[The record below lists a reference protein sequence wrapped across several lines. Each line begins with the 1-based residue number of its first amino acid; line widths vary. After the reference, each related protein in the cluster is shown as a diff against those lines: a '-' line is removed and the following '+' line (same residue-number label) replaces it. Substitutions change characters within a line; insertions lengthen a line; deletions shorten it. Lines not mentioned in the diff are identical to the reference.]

1 MHSTRQFVLFV
12 LILGTLTALGP
23 LTIDMYLPAFPAIGR
38 DFAALPSTVE
48 LSLSVFLLGLA
59 LGQLFYGSIA
69 DRFGRKRPL
78 YGGLVVYILTSIAC
92 VFVDSIEHLILLRF
106 LQAVGMSAGMVI
118 SRTMVRDLFD
128 HTDSARVF
136 SLLMLVMGLAPILA
150 PLAGGHIM
158 IWFGWHAIF
167 WVLSAAGLLCLC
179 AVIFLLPET
188 RHANPDVK
196 LRRTFHVY
204 RDILCDPSFLGFALT
219 GGLAMAGLFVYI
231 TGSPFVY
238 MHYFNITPQ
247 AYSWIF
253 GLNAMGL
260 IIVSQINARLVRHY
274 APDKILGGAL
284 IGLAVAGLWLMAC
297 GIFHL
302 GLIPLTIGLFC
313 FLALLGMIAPNA
325 MATALL
331 HQGGR
336 AGSASALA
344 GTLQF
349 AFAALAST
357 LLSFLHAQDP
367 LPMTVIVGSCGVFAM
382 LVYSLQKNQAAAKQ
396 PS

>member
-1 MHSTRQFVLFV
+1 MHTTRQFTLFV

-23 LTIDMYLPAFPAIGR
+23 LTIDMYLPAFPAISA

-78 YGGLVVYILTSIAC
+78 YGGLVVYILASIAC
-92 VFVDSIEHLILLRF
+92 VFVDTIEHLIILRF
-106 LQAVGMSAGMVI
+106 IQAVGMSAGMVI
-118 SRTMVRDLFD
+118 PRTMIRDLFD
-128 HTDSARVF
+128 HKDSARVF
-136 SLLMLVMGLAPILA
+136 SLLMLVMGVAPILA
-150 PLAGGHIM
+150 PLAGGYIVT
-158 IWFGWHAIF
+158 WLNWHAIF
-167 WVLSAAGLLCLC
+167 WVLAGAGLLCLM

-196 LRRTFHVY
+196 LRRTLHVY
-204 RDILCDPSFLGFALT
+204 RDILWDRSFLGYALT
-219 GGLAMAGLFVYI
+219 GGLSLAGLFAYI
-231 TGSPFVY
+231 TGSPFTY
-238 MHYFNITPQ
+238 MNYFQVSPQ
-247 AYSWIF
+247 VYSWVF
-253 GLNAMGL
+253 GLNALGL
-260 IIVSQINARLVRHY
+260 IAMSQVNARLVRHY
-274 APDKILGGAL
+274 APEKILGGAL
-284 IGLAVAGLWLMAC
+284 IALACTGVWMIVC
-297 GIFHL
+297 GVFQL
-302 GLIPLTIGLFC
+302 GLIPLTMGLFTYLALIGL
-313 FLALLGMIAPNA
+313 IAPNA

-331 HQGGR
+331 HQGNR

-357 LLSFLHAQDP
+357 LLSGLHAQSP
-367 LPMTVIVGSCGVFAM
+367 LPMAVIVGCCGIAAM
-382 LVYSLQKNQAAAKQ
+382 LVFIVQKNQAAKH

>member
-1 MHSTRQFVLFV
+1 MHSTRQFILFV

-23 LTIDMYLPAFPAIGR
+23 LTIDMYLPAFPAIGA
-38 DFAALPSTVE
+38 DFKALPSTVE

-92 VFVDSIEHLILLRF
+92 VFVDSIEHLIILRF
-106 LQAVGMSAGMVI
+106 IQAVGMSAGMVI

-167 WVLSAAGLLCLC
+167 WVLSVAGSLCLC

-188 RHANPDVK
+188 RHANRDVK
-196 LRRTFHVY
+196 LSRTFHVY
-204 RDILCDPSFLGFALT
+204 RDILCDPSFLGFSLT

-238 MHYFNITPQ
+238 MHYFNVTPQ

-260 IIVSQINARLVRHY
+260 IIVSQINARLVRYH
-274 APDKILGGAL
+274 APDKILGNAL
-284 IGLAVAGLWLMAC
+284 IALAVAGLWLMLC
-297 GIFHL
+297 GVFHL
-302 GLIPLTIGLFC
+302 GLIPLTMGLFC
-313 FLALLGMIAPNA
+313 FLALLGAIAPNA

-357 LLSFLHAQDP
+357 LLSFLHAQNP
-367 LPMTVIVGSCGVFAM
+367 LPMTAIVGSCGILAM
-382 LVYSLQKNQAAAKQ
+382 LIYTLQKNQAAAKQ

>member
-23 LTIDMYLPAFPAIGR
+23 LTIDMYLPAFPAIGKE
-38 DFAALPSTVE
+38 FAALPSTVE

-78 YGGLVVYILTSIAC
+78 YGGLIVYILTSIAC
-92 VFVDSIEHLILLRF
+92 VFVDTIEHLIILRF
-106 LQAVGMSAGMVI
+106 FQAVGMSAGMVI
-118 SRTMVRDLFD
+118 PRTMVRDLFD
-128 HTDSARVF
+128 HKDSARVF

-150 PLAGGHIM
+150 PLAGGYIVT
-158 IWFGWHAIF
+158 WSNWHMIF
-167 WVLSAAGLLCLC
+167 WVLAGAGFLCLL

-188 RHANPDVK
+188 RHPNPEVR

-204 RDILCDPSFLGFALT
+204 WDILCDKSFLFYALT
-219 GGLAMAGLFVYI
+219 GGLALAGLFAYI
-231 TGSPFVY
+231 TGSPFAY
-238 MHYFNITPQ
+238 MHYFNVSPQ
-247 AYSWIF
+247 TYSWIF
-253 GLNAMGL
+253 GLNALGL
-260 IIVSQINARLVRHY
+260 IVMSQINARLVRHY
-274 APDKILGGAL
+274 SPERILGVAIIAL
-284 IGLAVAGLWLMAC
+284 ACAGLWLMMC
-297 GIFHL
+297 GVLHL
-302 GLIPLTIGLFC
+302 GVIPLTLGLFSYLSLIGL
-313 FLALLGMIAPNA
+313 IAPNA

-349 AFAALAST
+349 IFAALAST
-357 LLSFLHAQDP
+357 LLSFLQAKDT
-367 LPMTVIVGSCGVFAM
+367 LPMTVIVGGCGIMAM
-382 LVYSLQKNQAAAKQ
+382 LAFILPKTQAPAKL